1 MALYG
6 HELSLTTN
14 PYEAGLG
21 RVVKLTKDFVGR
33 DALARRADAPVE
45 RKLLGLKGTGR
56 RAAREGYAVYD
67 ADGGRQIG
75 TITSGALS
83 PTLGYPVALC
93 YLESGA
99 AELDSTV
106 FVDIRGTRVPFTV
119 TRAPFYRRA
128 KAR

>member
-6 HELSLTTN
+6 HELSLTTT

-21 RVVKLTKDFVGR
+21 RVVKLAKDFVGR
-33 DALARRADAPVE
+33 DALARCAERPVE

-67 ADGGRQIG
+67 TDGRRIG

-93 YLESGA
+93 YLESGEA
-99 AELDSTV
+99 DVDSTV
-106 FVDIRGTRVPFTV
+106 FVDIRGSRVPFTV
-119 TRAPFYRRA
+119 ARPPFYRRA
-128 KAR
+128 KAH